1 MKRSFMVL
9 VLALL
14 AGVAH
19 AETVYI
25 TDQLYVS
32 LRPAQN
38 NDGPPIKTERTGTAL
53 QVLGRDNGFVQVKDP
68 SGDQGWIADRY
79 LTSEPPARVKLD
91 GLALKLDEMQAQLV
105 KAESARKAAEAE
117 VQQVKQAQATAM
129 SPETKSTI
137 VWLLVAFAMLVVGFV
152 AGVIWLREV
161 NRKKLGGMYLR
172 I

>member
-38 NDGPPIKTERTGTAL
+38 NDGPSIKTERTGTAL

-79 LTSEPPARVKLD
+79 LTSEPPARLKLD
-91 GLALKLDEMQAQLV
+91 GLALKLDEMQAQLD
-105 KAESARKAAEAE
+105 KARADLVAARYELKVQRASARLAVGRLQPRGPLRHHSFQFYIGLALHFLQLLALGN
-117 VQQVKQAQATAM
+117 VTAY
-129 SPETKSTI
+129 
-137 VWLLVAFAMLVVGFV
+137 
-152 AGVIWLREV
+152 RQ
-161 NRKKLGGMYLR
+161 
-172 I
+172 